1 VDRPGDGPAVQVAR
15 KGRRCDVSE
24 TSKQATEAQA
34 EQKPAKAPYVR
45 TQVKTR
51 NPKPGVYTT
60 LDGNWEIERVDGSKK
75 WSVFQVATDEAGK
88 PTGERDL
95 ARKDAGTW
103 DEALNVVRELSP
115 RSLEELNTP
124 PAKPAA
130 PAKAKADPTPEA
142 KEQGTSER
150 RSGATGPA
158 PRKTRGPGE
167 TIHTRKTRAAKVG

>member
-1 VDRPGDGPAVQVAR
+1 M
-15 KGRRCDVSE
+15 
-24 TSKQATEAQA
+24 A
-34 EQKPAKAPYVR
+34 EQTSGRPAEAKAPKAEYKR

-51 NPKPGVYTT
+51 NPRPGVYRT

-95 ARKDAGTW
+95 ARKEAGV
-103 DEALNVVRELSP
+103 N
-115 RSLEELNTP
+115 
-124 PAKPAA
+124 
-130 PAKAKADPTPEA
+130 
-142 KEQGTSER
+142 ER
-150 RSGATGPA
+150 RPGATGT

>member
-1 VDRPGDGPAVQVAR
+1 M
-15 KGRRCDVSE
+15 
-24 TSKQATEAQA
+24 A
-34 EQKPAKAPYVR
+34 EQTSGRPAEAKAPKAEYKR

-51 NPKPGVYTT
+51 NPRPGVYRT

-75 WSVFQVATDEAGK
+75 WSVFQVATDEQGR

-95 ARKDAGTW
+95 ARKDAGSW
-103 DEALNVVRELSP
+103 DEALEVVRELSP
-115 RSLEELNTP
+115 RSLEELNTRP
-124 PAKPAA
+124 PKPAA
-130 PAKAKADPTPEA
+130 PAKAEPEA
-142 KEQGTSER
+142 KEPSER